1 MLPFITFHAPAFVGG
16 GVDSYSGPGPSLAGF
31 GSEELISS
39 ASGRISWRISGVE
52 ILFWSFPSV
61 AIMDLLVAMVS
72 KWVTQ
77 SLFAIL
83 WSTPDKTNSR
93 VLG

>member
-61 AIMDLLVAMVS
+61 AITDLLVAMVS

-77 SLFAIL
+77 SLPESL
-83 WSTPDKTNSR
+83 WLIPVIKNFKVS
-93 VLG
+93 G